1 MSAVTLA
8 AAAASPWLAP
18 AMIGATL
25 ISGIGQ
31 AIAGNQAAKAQE
43 KAARLANTQA
53 QQAQRRAE
61 QLTQPWRMAGSNALG
76 AQQALLGVGGGTGG
90 TNAAGQTVGS
100 EDWGAYLRANPDVA
114 ASFQQAARQPHMQ
127 NMGINTPEDYAR
139 YHYETFGRTEGR
151 QLPTVA
157 GPTGADGQALT
168 QGQITDQ
175 AYNAFLGSGHNR
187 AMTEFTNNDLEQ
199 IKAGY
204 GAGGASLSGSAL
216 GAMGDRLA
224 RNRYNAFSGYN
235 ADLTGMS
242 STGAQLA
249 SGQGV
254 QGLQTAQNINA
265 NNMNAASARGSSYMN
280 TANAFSG
287 ILQGV
292 TDTAAYGAG
301 QGWFGKKEVNTP
313 TGTGT
318 FNGIGPYRGVAP
330 TYTTPRF

>member
-1 MSAVTLA
+1 MAWLA
-8 AAAASPWLAP
+8 AA
-18 AMIGATL
+18 MIGSSL
-25 ISGIGQ
+25 LSGIGQ
-31 AIAGNQAAKAQE
+31 AVGGNAAAKASE
-43 KAARLANTQA
+43 KASRLANTQA

-61 QLTQPWRMAGSNALG
+61 QFTQPWRMAGSNALS
-76 AQQALLGVGGGTGG
+76 AQQALLGIGNGTGG

-114 ASFQQAARQPHMQ
+114 ASFQSAAQQPHMK

-157 GPTGADGQALT
+157 GPTGADGQPLT

-175 AYNAFLGSGHNR
+175 AYNAFLDSGHNR

-204 GAGGASLSGSAL
+204 GAGGASISGSAV

-224 RNRYNAFSGYN
+224 RNRYNAFTGYN
-235 ADLTGMS
+235 NDLTGMS
-242 STGAQLA
+242 NTGANVAANTGAQ
-249 SGQGV
+249 GM
-254 QGLQTAQNINA
+254 QTAQTINQ
-265 NNMNAASARGSSYMN
+265 NNMGAAGARASSYAN

-287 ILQGV
+287 VLQGV
-292 TDTAAYGAG
+292 TDVAAYGSG
-301 QGWFGKKEVNTP
+301 QGWFGKKQVNTQTP
-313 TGTGT
+313 AGTY
-318 FNGIGPYRGVAP
+318 NGITPYRGVSP
-330 TYTTPRF
+330 GYTTPRF